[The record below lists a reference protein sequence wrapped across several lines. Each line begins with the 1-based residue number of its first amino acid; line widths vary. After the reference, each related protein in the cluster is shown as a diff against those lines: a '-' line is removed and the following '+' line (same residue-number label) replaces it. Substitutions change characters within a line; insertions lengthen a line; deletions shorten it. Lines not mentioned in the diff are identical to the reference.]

1 MNMKA
6 PCSYSTRQNS
16 TWTDSVLAHDLELG
30 RVGEGMDTFQGYQLK
45 DIFDISEE
53 FCLQNHDYVILIC
66 ARVNTNN
73 PTNRTYDMNIMTS

>member
-1 MNMKA
+1 
-6 PCSYSTRQNS
+6 
-16 TWTDSVLAHDLELG
+16 
-30 RVGEGMDTFQGYQLK
+30 MDTFQGYQLK